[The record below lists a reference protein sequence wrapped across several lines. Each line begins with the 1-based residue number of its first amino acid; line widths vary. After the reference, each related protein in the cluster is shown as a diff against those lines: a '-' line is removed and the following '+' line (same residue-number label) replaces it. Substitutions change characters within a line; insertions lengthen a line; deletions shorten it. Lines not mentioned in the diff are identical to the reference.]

1 VWYPAIQASG
11 IDGEPHEFRHSYLGL
26 RAEGIDDADL
36 AAIAG
41 HTVETRIGHYTHA
54 LGRSFE
60 KVRQLI
66 G

>member
-1 VWYPAIQASG
+1 VQKVLQTANGALLS
-11 IDGEPHEFRHSYLGL
+11 LL

-41 HTVETRIGHYTHA
+41 HTVETMIGHYTHA
-54 LGRSFE
+54 LGRSFDR
-60 KVRQLI
+60 VREVI